1 MHTQL
6 DISVSR
12 LIVLLPTFQTGETVS
27 GYFCRFRTLS
37 PAGLRQ
43 WGNADPN
50 VRKLVQPQPARHL
63 SRARRTQPLAI
74 TQRFSLRDFAYTV
87 ELTLACLTTFWIITG
102 ILRPFV
108 ENASDN
114 LLGGMWAVVATVF
127 VFRDTRDQSLSA
139 GISRM
144 IATCVSFA
152 LCLAYLLFLPFNPAG
167 MAALIGIGTVSTM
180 LLGRRN
186 EIVTTGIT
194 TAVVMVVAAL
204 SPAHAWRQP
213 LLRLLDT
220 IVGVTVGLMFAWI
233 GSLFFRK
240 WTSRFTELGEADLS
254 GKGETNV

>member
-1 MHTQL
+1 MLTQL
-6 DISVSR
+6 DTPLRPVAIS
-12 LIVLLPTFQTGETVS
+12 Q
-27 GYFCRFRTLS
+27 TLS
-37 PAGLRQ
+37 LQ
-43 WGNADPN
+43 
-50 VRKLVQPQPARHL
+50 
-63 SRARRTQPLAI
+63 
-74 TQRFSLRDFAYTV
+74 DFVYAL
-87 ELTLACLTTFWIITG
+87 ELTLACLAAFWIVTG

-108 ENASDN
+108 ENTADN

-152 LCLAYLLFLPFNPAG
+152 LCLAYLLCLPFNPAG
-167 MAALIGIGTVSTM
+167 MAALIGIGTLGTM

-204 SPAHAWRQP
+204 SPADAWHQP

-220 IVGVTVGLMFAWI
+220 VVGVTVGLTFAWC
-233 GSLFFRK
+233 GSLF
-240 WTSRFTELGEADLS
+240 LS
-254 GKGETNV
+254 K

>member
-1 MHTQL
+1 MLTQL
-6 DISVSR
+6 DTPLRPVAIS
-12 LIVLLPTFQTGETVS
+12 Q
-27 GYFCRFRTLS
+27 
-37 PAGLRQ
+37 
-43 WGNADPN
+43 
-50 VRKLVQPQPARHL
+50 K
-63 SRARRTQPLAI
+63 
-74 TQRFSLRDFAYTV
+74 FSLQDFVYAL
-87 ELTLACLTTFWIITG
+87 ELTFACLAAFWIVTG

-108 ENASDN
+108 ENTADN

-167 MAALIGIGTVSTM
+167 MAALIGVGTLSTM

-194 TAVVMVVAAL
+194 TAVVMVVEAL
-204 SPAHAWRQP
+204 SPVDAWHQP

-220 IVGVTVGLMFAWI
+220 VVGVTVGLTFAWF
-233 GSLFFRK
+233 GSLFLSK
-240 WTSRFTELGEADLS
+240 WNSNFTESGADLS
-254 GKGETNV
+254 TQGETNV